1 MATPPDPAPPA
12 NASARPTQARGLGTG
27 GISIGFA
34 KLFFLIA
41 GYTVSIYLTQLVSP
55 ATYGD
60 YNVLSQL
67 ITIPNMVLIQTLL
80 FAVSRPMS
88 AEFAAGLPS
97 YDGLRRRGFRVAAL
111 FGGLV
116 AAVLFF
122 GAGPIA
128 DYFWQDPALA
138 DPLRIVAPIPLI
150 YAVYAV
156 NVGTLNAIRRFQ
168 LQATLDIVMAATKA
182 ALIIGAAALGFGLT
196 HILGGFTLAS
206 LLAFALS
213 VAFVIW
219 SRPKG
224 SGAGAGPLPPM
235 ARFAL
240 VLAAFTAGVNLLQG
254 FDLFVLK
261 RLAITP
267 EMDAAFG
274 FYSSAALIAR
284 VPYSMMNAVSLVMFP
299 LIATLHAS
307 NDQQEISRYVGA
319 TARVSVLLLAF
330 MSSVGASAAPE
341 VQRLLFPAAYASA
354 ADELRLLVWGLSG
367 YSLTITA
374 AWIFNSA
381 HRSRAAVG
389 LIAVPLITVAALT
402 LTLAPRSF
410 TSGAALGVA
419 IAGGVGAL
427 VSLTALTRTF
437 KARVPLLFFIKV
449 AAAAVLVDLAAR
461 VWTPAG
467 KLGILAKLAALA
479 IVFIVAAGLTRA
491 LSPAEVKNLRRK
503 PPPGTAAADPMG

>member
-1 MATPPDPAPPA
+1 MASPPA
-12 NASARPTQARGLGTG
+12 RARGLGTG

-41 GYTVSIYLTQLVSP
+41 GYTVSIYLTRLVSP

-88 AEFAAGLPS
+88 AEYPTGLPS
-97 YDGLRRRGFRVAAL
+97 YDGLRRRGFRVALIA
-111 FGGLV
+111 GGLV
-116 AAVLFF
+116 AAILFF

-128 DYFWQDPALA
+128 LFFLDDPALA
-138 DPLRIVAPIPLI
+138 EPLRIVAPIPLI

-168 LQATLDIVMAATKA
+168 LQATLDIVMAASKA
-182 ALIIGAAALGFGLT
+182 AMIIGAAALGYGLAQ
-196 HILGGFTLAS
+196 ILGGFTLAS
-206 LLAFALS
+206 LLVLALS
-213 VAFVIW
+213 IVFVII
-219 SRPKG
+219 SRPAD
-224 SGAGAGPLPPM
+224 SGGGAGPLPRM
-235 ARFAL
+235 ASFAA
-240 VLAAFTAGVNLLQG
+240 VLAVFTAGVNLLQG

-261 RLAITP
+261 NLATTP
-267 EMDAAFG
+267 AMEDAVG

-299 LIATLHAS
+299 LIATLHAAR
-307 NDQQEISRYVGA
+307 DEAEISRHVGG
-319 TARVSVLLLAF
+319 TARISALLLAF

-381 HRSRAAVG
+381 HRSRAAIALV
-389 LIAVPLITVAALT
+389 AVPLLAVAGLS
-402 LTLAPRSF
+402 LTLAPVYF
-410 TSGAALGVA
+410 TTGTAISVA
-419 IAGGVGAL
+419 VAGGLAAI
-427 VSLTALTRTF
+427 VSLLALTRVF
-437 KARVPLLFFIKV
+437 KARVSPLFLAKLAV
-449 AAAAVLVDLAAR
+449 AAVAVEAVAR
-461 VWTPAG
+461 LWSPAG

-479 IVFIVAAGLTRA
+479 LVFITVVVATRA
-491 LSPAEVKNLRRK
+491 VQPAELRALRRRGPA
-503 PPPGTAAADPMG
+503 PPPAAP

>member
-1 MATPPDPAPPA
+1 MASPPG
-12 NASARPTQARGLGTG
+12 ARGLGTG

-41 GYTVSIYLTQLVSP
+41 GYTVSIYLTRLVSP

-88 AEFAAGLPS
+88 AEYPTGLPS
-97 YDGLRRRGFRVAAL
+97 YDGLRRRGFRVALIA
-111 FGGLV
+111 GGLV
-116 AAVLFF
+116 AAILFF

-128 DYFWQDPALA
+128 LFFLDDPALA
-138 DPLRIVAPIPLI
+138 EPLRIVAPIPLI

-168 LQATLDIVMAATKA
+168 LQATLDIVMAASKA
-182 ALIIGAAALGFGLT
+182 ALIIGAAALGYGLA

-206 LLAFALS
+206 LLVLALS
-213 VAFVIW
+213 IVFVII
-219 SRPKG
+219 SRPAD
-224 SGAGAGPLPPM
+224 SGGGAGPLPRM
-235 ARFAL
+235 ASFAA
-240 VLAAFTAGVNLLQG
+240 VLAVFTAGVNLLQG

-261 RLAITP
+261 NLATTP
-267 EMDAAFG
+267 AMEDAVG

-299 LIATLHAS
+299 LIATLHAAR
-307 NDQQEISRYVGA
+307 DEAEISRHVGG
-319 TARVSVLLLAF
+319 TARISALLLAF
-330 MSSVGASAAPE
+330 MSSVCASAAPE

-367 YSLTITA
+367 YSLTITS

-381 HRSRAAVG
+381 HRSRAAIALV
-389 LIAVPLITVAALT
+389 AVPLLAVAGLS
-402 LTLAPRSF
+402 LTLAPVYF
-410 TSGAALGVA
+410 TTGTAISVA
-419 IAGGVGAL
+419 VAGGLAAV
-427 VSLTALTRTF
+427 VSLLALTRVF
-437 KARVPLLFFIKV
+437 KARVSPLFLAKLAV
-449 AAAAVLVDLAAR
+449 AAVAVEAAAR
-461 VWTPAG
+461 LWSPAG

-479 IVFIVAAGLTRA
+479 LVFIAVVVATRA
-491 LSPAEVKNLRRK
+491 VQPAELRALRRRGPA
-503 PPPGTAAADPMG
+503 PPPVAP

>member
-1 MATPPDPAPPA
+1 MASPPG
-12 NASARPTQARGLGTG
+12 ARGLGTG

-41 GYTVSIYLTQLVSP
+41 GYTVSIYLTRLVSP

-88 AEFAAGLPS
+88 AEYPTGLPS
-97 YDGLRRRGFRVAAL
+97 YDGLRRRGFRVALIA
-111 FGGLV
+111 GGLV
-116 AAVLFF
+116 AAILFF

-128 DYFWQDPALA
+128 LFFLDDPALA
-138 DPLRIVAPIPLI
+138 EPLRIVAPIPLI

-168 LQATLDIVMAATKA
+168 LQATLDIVMAASKA
-182 ALIIGAAALGFGLT
+182 ALIIGAAALGYGLA

-206 LLAFALS
+206 LLVLALS
-213 VAFVIW
+213 IVFVII
-219 SRPKG
+219 SRPADSGGG
-224 SGAGAGPLPPM
+224 SGPLPRM
-235 ARFAL
+235 ASFAA
-240 VLAAFTAGVNLLQG
+240 VLAVFTAGVNLLQG

-261 RLAITP
+261 NLATTP
-267 EMDAAFG
+267 AMEDAVG

-299 LIATLHAS
+299 LIATLHAAR
-307 NDQQEISRYVGA
+307 DEAEISRHVGG
-319 TARVSVLLLAF
+319 TARISALLLAF
-330 MSSVGASAAPE
+330 MSSVCASAAPE

-381 HRSRAAVG
+381 HRSRAAIALV
-389 LIAVPLITVAALT
+389 AVPLLAVAGLS
-402 LTLAPRSF
+402 LTLAPLYF
-410 TSGAALGVA
+410 TTGTAISVA
-419 IAGGVGAL
+419 VAGGLAAI
-427 VSLTALTRTF
+427 VSLLALTRVF
-437 KARVPLLFFIKV
+437 KARVSPLFLAKLAV
-449 AAAAVLVDLAAR
+449 AALVVEVVAR
-461 VWTPAG
+461 LWSPAG

-479 IVFIVAAGLTRA
+479 IVFLTVVVATRA
-491 LSPAEVKNLRRK
+491 VQPAELRALRRRGPA
-503 PPPGTAAADPMG
+503 PPPAAP

>member
-1 MATPPDPAPPA
+1 M
-12 NASARPTQARGLGTG
+12 ASAPGARGLGTG

-41 GYTVSIYLTQLVSP
+41 GYTVSIYLTRLVSP

-88 AEFAAGLPS
+88 AEYPTGLPS
-97 YDGLRRRGFRVAAL
+97 YDGLRRRGFRVALIA
-111 FGGLV
+111 GGLV
-116 AAVLFF
+116 AAILFF

-128 DYFWQDPALA
+128 LFFLDDPALA
-138 DPLRIVAPIPLI
+138 EPLRIVAPIPLI

-168 LQATLDIVMAATKA
+168 LQATLDIVMAASKA
-182 ALIIGAAALGFGLT
+182 ALIIGAAALGYGLA

-206 LLAFALS
+206 LLVLALS
-213 VAFVIW
+213 IVFVII
-219 SRPKG
+219 SRPAD
-224 SGAGAGPLPPM
+224 SGGGAGPLPRM
-235 ARFAL
+235 ASFAA
-240 VLAAFTAGVNLLQG
+240 VLAVFTAGVNLLQG

-261 RLAITP
+261 NLATTP
-267 EMDAAFG
+267 AMEDAVG

-299 LIATLHAS
+299 LIATLHAAR
-307 NDQQEISRYVGA
+307 DEAEISRHVGG
-319 TARVSVLLLAF
+319 TARISALLLAF
-330 MSSVGASAAPE
+330 MSSVCASAAPE

-367 YSLTITA
+367 YSLTITS

-381 HRSRAAVG
+381 HRSRAAIALV
-389 LIAVPLITVAALT
+389 AVPLLAVAGLS
-402 LTLAPRSF
+402 LTLAPVYF
-410 TSGAALGVA
+410 TTGTAISVA
-419 IAGGVGAL
+419 VAGGLAAV
-427 VSLTALTRTF
+427 VSLLALTRVF
-437 KARVPLLFFIKV
+437 KARVSPLFLAKLAV
-449 AAAAVLVDLAAR
+449 AALVVEVVAR
-461 VWTPAG
+461 LWSPAG

-479 IVFIVAAGLTRA
+479 LVFITVVVATRA
-491 LSPAEVKNLRRK
+491 VQPAELRALRRRGPA
-503 PPPGTAAADPMG
+503 PPPAAP

>member
-1 MATPPDPAPPA
+1 MASPPG
-12 NASARPTQARGLGTG
+12 ARGLGTG

-41 GYTVSIYLTQLVSP
+41 GYTVSIYLTRLVSP

-88 AEFAAGLPS
+88 AEYPTGLPS
-97 YDGLRRRGFRVAAL
+97 YDGLRRRGFRVALVA
-111 FGGLV
+111 GGLV
-116 AAVLFF
+116 AAILFF

-128 DYFWQDPALA
+128 LFFLDDPALA
-138 DPLRIVAPIPLI
+138 EPLRIVAPIPLI

-168 LQATLDIVMAATKA
+168 LQATLDIVMAASKA
-182 ALIIGAAALGFGLT
+182 ALIIGAAALGYGLA

-206 LLAFALS
+206 LLVLALS
-213 VAFVIW
+213 IVFVII
-219 SRPKG
+219 SRPAD
-224 SGAGAGPLPPM
+224 SGGGAGPLPRM
-235 ARFAL
+235 ASFAA
-240 VLAAFTAGVNLLQG
+240 VLAVFTAGVNLLQG

-261 RLAITP
+261 NLATTP
-267 EMDAAFG
+267 AMEDAVG

-299 LIATLHAS
+299 LIATLHAAR
-307 NDQQEISRYVGA
+307 DEAEISRHVGG
-319 TARVSVLLLAF
+319 TARISALLLAF
-330 MSSVGASAAPE
+330 MSSVCASAAPE

-367 YSLTITA
+367 YSLTITS

-381 HRSRAAVG
+381 HRSRAAIALV
-389 LIAVPLITVAALT
+389 AVPLLAVAGLS
-402 LTLAPRSF
+402 LTLAPVYF
-410 TSGAALGVA
+410 TTGTAISVA
-419 IAGGVGAL
+419 VAGGLAAV
-427 VSLTALTRTF
+427 VSLLALTRVF
-437 KARVPLLFFIKV
+437 KARVSPLFLAKLAV
-449 AAAAVLVDLAAR
+449 AAVAVEAVAR
-461 VWTPAG
+461 LWSPAG

-479 IVFIVAAGLTRA
+479 IVFLTVVVATRA
-491 LSPAEVKNLRRK
+491 VQPAELRALRRRGPA
-503 PPPGTAAADPMG
+503 PPPAAP

>member
-1 MATPPDPAPPA
+1 MASPPG
-12 NASARPTQARGLGTG
+12 ARGLGTG

-41 GYTVSIYLTQLVSP
+41 GYTVSIYLTRLVSP

-88 AEFAAGLPS
+88 AEYPTGLPS
-97 YDGLRRRGFRVAAL
+97 YDGLRRRGFRVALVA
-111 FGGLV
+111 GGLV
-116 AAVLFF
+116 AAILFF

-128 DYFWQDPALA
+128 LFFLDDPALA
-138 DPLRIVAPIPLI
+138 EPLRIVAPIPLI

-168 LQATLDIVMAATKA
+168 LQATLDIVMAASKA
-182 ALIIGAAALGFGLT
+182 ALIIGAAALGYGLA

-206 LLAFALS
+206 LLVLALS
-213 VAFVIW
+213 IVFVII
-219 SRPKG
+219 SRPAD
-224 SGAGAGPLPPM
+224 SGGGAGPLPRM
-235 ARFAL
+235 ASFAA
-240 VLAAFTAGVNLLQG
+240 VLAVFTAGVNLLQG

-261 RLAITP
+261 NLATTP
-267 EMDAAFG
+267 AMEDAVG

-299 LIATLHAS
+299 LIATLHAAR
-307 NDQQEISRYVGA
+307 DEAEISRHVGG
-319 TARVSVLLLAF
+319 TARISALLLAF
-330 MSSVGASAAPE
+330 MSSVCASAAPE

-381 HRSRAAVG
+381 HRSRAAIALV
-389 LIAVPLITVAALT
+389 AVPLLAVAGLS
-402 LTLAPRSF
+402 LTLAPVYF
-410 TSGAALGVA
+410 TTGTAISVA
-419 IAGGVGAL
+419 VAGGLAAI
-427 VSLTALTRTF
+427 VSLLALTRVF
-437 KARVPLLFFIKV
+437 KARVSPLFLAKLAV
-449 AAAAVLVDLAAR
+449 AALVVEVVAR
-461 VWTPAG
+461 LWSPAG

-479 IVFIVAAGLTRA
+479 IVFLTVVVATRA
-491 LSPAEVKNLRRK
+491 VQPAELRALRRRGPA
-503 PPPGTAAADPMG
+503 PPPAAP

>member
-1 MATPPDPAPPA
+1 MASPPG
-12 NASARPTQARGLGTG
+12 ARGLGTG

-34 KLFFLIA
+34 KLFFLLA
-41 GYTVSIYLTQLVSP
+41 GYTVSIYLTRLVSP

-88 AEFAAGLPS
+88 AEYPTGLPS
-97 YDGLRRRGFRVAAL
+97 YDGLRRRGFRVALVA
-111 FGGLV
+111 GGLV
-116 AAVLFF
+116 AAILFF

-128 DYFWQDPALA
+128 LFFLDDPALA
-138 DPLRIVAPIPLI
+138 EPLRIVAPIPLI

-168 LQATLDIVMAATKA
+168 LQATLDIVMAASKA
-182 ALIIGAAALGFGLT
+182 ALIIGAAALGYGLA

-206 LLAFALS
+206 LLVLALS
-213 VAFVIW
+213 IVFVII
-219 SRPKG
+219 SRPAD
-224 SGAGAGPLPPM
+224 SGGGAGPLPRM
-235 ARFAL
+235 ASFAA
-240 VLAAFTAGVNLLQG
+240 VLAVFTAGVNLLQG

-261 RLAITP
+261 NLATTP
-267 EMDAAFG
+267 AMEDAVG

-299 LIATLHAS
+299 LIATLHAAR
-307 NDQQEISRYVGA
+307 DEAEISRHVGG
-319 TARVSVLLLAF
+319 TARISALLLAF
-330 MSSVGASAAPE
+330 MSSVCASAAPE

-367 YSLTITA
+367 YSLTITS

-381 HRSRAAVG
+381 HRSRAAIALV
-389 LIAVPLITVAALT
+389 AVPLLAVAGLS
-402 LTLAPRSF
+402 LTLAPVYF
-410 TSGAALGVA
+410 TTGTAISVA
-419 IAGGVGAL
+419 VAGGLAAV
-427 VSLTALTRTF
+427 VSLLALTRVF
-437 KARVPLLFFIKV
+437 KARVSPLFLAKLAV
-449 AAAAVLVDLAAR
+449 AAVAVEAVAR
-461 VWTPAG
+461 LWSPAG

-479 IVFIVAAGLTRA
+479 LVFITVVVATRA
-491 LSPAEVKNLRRK
+491 VQPAELRALRRRGPA
-503 PPPGTAAADPMG
+503 PPPAAP

>member
-1 MATPPDPAPPA
+1 MASPPG
-12 NASARPTQARGLGTG
+12 ARGLGTG

-41 GYTVSIYLTQLVSP
+41 GYTVSIYLTRLVSP

-88 AEFAAGLPS
+88 AEYPTGLPS
-97 YDGLRRRGFRVAAL
+97 YDGLRRRGFRVALVA
-111 FGGLV
+111 GGLV
-116 AAVLFF
+116 AAILFF

-128 DYFWQDPALA
+128 LFFLDDPALA
-138 DPLRIVAPIPLI
+138 EPLRIVAPIPLI

-168 LQATLDIVMAATKA
+168 LQATLDIVMAASKA
-182 ALIIGAAALGFGLT
+182 ALIIGAAALGYGLA

-206 LLAFALS
+206 LLVLALS
-213 VAFVIW
+213 IVFVII
-219 SRPKG
+219 SRPAD
-224 SGAGAGPLPPM
+224 SGGGAGPLPRM
-235 ARFAL
+235 ASFAA
-240 VLAAFTAGVNLLQG
+240 VLAVFTAGVNLLQG

-261 RLAITP
+261 NLATTP
-267 EMDAAFG
+267 AMEDAVG

-299 LIATLHAS
+299 LIATLHAAR
-307 NDQQEISRYVGA
+307 DEAEISRHVGG
-319 TARVSVLLLAF
+319 TARISALLLAF
-330 MSSVGASAAPE
+330 MSSVCASAAPE

-367 YSLTITA
+367 YSLTITS

-381 HRSRAAVG
+381 HRSRAAIALV
-389 LIAVPLITVAALT
+389 AVPLLAVAGLS
-402 LTLAPRSF
+402 LTLAPVYF
-410 TSGAALGVA
+410 TTGTAISVA
-419 IAGGVGAL
+419 VAGGLAAV
-427 VSLTALTRTF
+427 VSLLALTRVF
-437 KARVPLLFFIKV
+437 KARVSPLFLAKLAV
-449 AAAAVLVDLAAR
+449 AAVAVEAVAR
-461 VWTPAG
+461 LWSPAG

-479 IVFIVAAGLTRA
+479 LVFITVVVATRA
-491 LSPAEVKNLRRK
+491 VQPAELRALRRRGPAS
-503 PPPGTAAADPMG
+503 PPVAP

>member
-1 MATPPDPAPPA
+1 MASPPG
-12 NASARPTQARGLGTG
+12 ARGLGTG

-41 GYTVSIYLTQLVSP
+41 GYTVSIYLTRLVSP

-88 AEFAAGLPS
+88 AEYPTGLPS
-97 YDGLRRRGFRVAAL
+97 YDGLRRRGFRVALVA
-111 FGGLV
+111 GGLV
-116 AAVLFF
+116 AAILFF

-128 DYFWQDPALA
+128 LFFLDDPALA
-138 DPLRIVAPIPLI
+138 EPLRIVAPIPLI

-168 LQATLDIVMAATKA
+168 LQATLDIVMAASKA
-182 ALIIGAAALGFGLT
+182 ALIIGAAALGYGLA

-206 LLAFALS
+206 LLVLALS
-213 VAFVIW
+213 IVFVII
-219 SRPKG
+219 SRPAD
-224 SGAGAGPLPPM
+224 SGGGAGPLPRM
-235 ARFAL
+235 ASFAA
-240 VLAAFTAGVNLLQG
+240 VLAVFTAGVNLLQG

-261 RLAITP
+261 NLATTP
-267 EMDAAFG
+267 AMEDAVG

-299 LIATLHAS
+299 LIATLHAAR
-307 NDQQEISRYVGA
+307 DEAEISRHVGG
-319 TARVSVLLLAF
+319 TARISALLLAF
-330 MSSVGASAAPE
+330 MSSVCASAAPE

-381 HRSRAAVG
+381 HRSRAAIALV
-389 LIAVPLITVAALT
+389 AVPLLAVAGLS
-402 LTLAPRSF
+402 LTLAPLYF
-410 TSGAALGVA
+410 TTGTAISVA
-419 IAGGVGAL
+419 VAGGLAAI
-427 VSLTALTRTF
+427 VSLLALTRVF
-437 KARVPLLFFIKV
+437 KARVSPLFLAKLAV
-449 AAAAVLVDLAAR
+449 AALVVEVVAR
-461 VWTPAG
+461 LWSPAG

-479 IVFIVAAGLTRA
+479 IVFLTVVVATRA
-491 LSPAEVKNLRRK
+491 VQPAELRALRRRGPA
-503 PPPGTAAADPMG
+503 PPPAAP

>member
-1 MATPPDPAPPA
+1 MATP
-12 NASARPTQARGLGTG
+12 PTQARGLGTG

-34 KLFFLIA
+34 KLFFLLA
-41 GYTVSIYLTQLVSP
+41 GYTVSIYLTRLVAP

-60 YNVLSQL
+60 YNVLSQI

-88 AEFAAGLPS
+88 AEHATGLPS

-116 AAVLFF
+116 AAILFF

-128 DYFWQDPALA
+128 GYFLHDAALA
-138 DPLRIVAPIPLI
+138 DPLRMVAPIPLI

-168 LQATLDIVMAATKA
+168 LQATLDVVMAATKA
-182 ALIIGAAALGFGLT
+182 GLIIGLAALGFGLT
-196 HILGGFTLAS
+196 QILGGFTLAS
-206 LLAFALS
+206 LIALALS
-213 VAFVIW
+213 VAFVTW
-219 SRPKG
+219 SRPA
-224 SGAGAGPLPPM
+224 GAGGGAGPLPPM
-235 ARFAL
+235 ARFAA
-240 VLAAFTAGVNLLQG
+240 VLAVFTAGVNLLQG

-261 RLAITP
+261 RLAVTQD
-267 EMDAAFG
+267 MRDAFG

-307 NDQQEISRYVGA
+307 RDEAQISRYVGA
-319 TARVSVLLLAF
+319 TVRVCVLLLCF

-381 HRSRAAVG
+381 HRSRVAIG
-389 LIAVPLITVAALT
+389 LIAVPLVTVAALT
-402 LTLAPRSF
+402 LALAPTHF
-410 TSGAALGVA
+410 TAGAALGVA
-419 IAGGVGAL
+419 VAGAL
-427 VSLTALTRTF
+427 GAVVSLVALTRSF
-437 KARVPLLFFIKV
+437 DARVPLLYFVKL
-449 AAAAVLVDLAAR
+449 AAAAGLVELAAR
-461 VWTPAG
+461 AWMPAG
-467 KLGILAKLAALA
+467 SLAILVKLAGLAL
-479 IVFIVAAGLTRA
+479 VFVLAVAATRA
-491 LSPAEVKNLRRK
+491 IHLVEIKDLRRK
-503 PPPGTAAADPMG
+503 PAGTGA

>member
-1 MATPPDPAPPA
+1 MASPPG
-12 NASARPTQARGLGTG
+12 ARGLGTG

-41 GYTVSIYLTQLVSP
+41 GYTVSIYLTRLVSP

-88 AEFAAGLPS
+88 AEYPTGLPS
-97 YDGLRRRGFRVAAL
+97 YDGLRRRGFRVALVA
-111 FGGLV
+111 GGLV
-116 AAVLFF
+116 AAILFF

-128 DYFWQDPALA
+128 LFFLDDPALA
-138 DPLRIVAPIPLI
+138 EPLRIVAPIPLI

-168 LQATLDIVMAATKA
+168 LQATLDIVMAASKA
-182 ALIIGAAALGFGLT
+182 ALIIGAAALGYGLA

-206 LLAFALS
+206 LLVLALS
-213 VAFVIW
+213 IVFVII
-219 SRPKG
+219 SRPAD
-224 SGAGAGPLPPM
+224 SGGGAGPLPRM
-235 ARFAL
+235 ASFAA
-240 VLAAFTAGVNLLQG
+240 VLAVFTAGVNLLQG

-261 RLAITP
+261 NLATTP
-267 EMDAAFG
+267 AMEDAVG

-299 LIATLHAS
+299 LIATLHAAR
-307 NDQQEISRYVGA
+307 DEAEISRHVGG
-319 TARVSVLLLAF
+319 TARISALLLAF
-330 MSSVGASAAPE
+330 MSSVCASAAPE

-367 YSLTITA
+367 YSLTITS

-381 HRSRAAVG
+381 HRSRAAIALV
-389 LIAVPLITVAALT
+389 AVPLLAVAGLS
-402 LTLAPRSF
+402 LTLAPVYF
-410 TSGAALGVA
+410 TTGTAISVA
-419 IAGGVGAL
+419 VAGGLAAV
-427 VSLTALTRTF
+427 VSLLALTRVF
-437 KARVPLLFFIKV
+437 KARVSPLFLAKLAV
-449 AAAAVLVDLAAR
+449 AAVAVEAVAR
-461 VWTPAG
+461 LWSPAG

-479 IVFIVAAGLTRA
+479 LVFITVVVATRA
-491 LSPAEVKNLRRK
+491 VQPAELRALRRRGPA
-503 PPPGTAAADPMG
+503 PPPAAP